1 MWKWHVK
8 ERRLIL
14 KKLRN
19 GDMNRDAALTEVFL
33 NLGVSIKKLKFEI
46 LWQYVRRNSHC
57 YSCWLEIWNF
67 TKNEPIHSY
76 FWGLEFSFWLFSRTF
91 RNTSVWA
98 LPLMQ
103 LSSLTFFDWFEHFSS
118 LLRLCHKQPLKAVL
132 QNRCYG
138 NFRHAIVNYLN
149 SSQNIW
155 KSERASRLQL
165 Y

>member
-1 MWKWHVK
+1 MKSLDNTCEGIHIVIVAGW
-8 ERRLIL
+8 RSATLL
-14 KKLRN
+14 K
-19 GDMNRDAALTEVFL
+19 MNP
-33 NLGVSIKKLKFEI
+33 
-46 LWQYVRRNSHC
+46 
-57 YSCWLEIWNF
+57 F
-67 TKNEPIHSY
+67 TAIFKDC
-76 FWGLEFSFWLFSRTF
+76 FWLFSRTF

-165 Y
+165 YYNKSSFTSIFKDFD